1 MKKLSLSHTPIPFP
15 DEFLASFLLRAS
27 YINGYES
34 PEQMLNSA
42 GIPIYKKSYDPLF
55 TNEDKFKQVIE
66 RLGLSD
72 DLLNLVIKK
81 TPPTFQNFFW
91 TKTQVIHRKLLDI
104 GLNKFCSSCLEDKG
118 YWKKNW
124 LLTPL
129 TVCLDHHIDLIEK
142 CPECD
147 NPLETS
153 RKSLFECPTCTF
165 DLRKSQ
171 KQQSTLEDI
180 QINTWFLDSFPGTN
194 ETFNEIFFDIW
205 TALSKYFSNL
215 EILKSQSYIL
225 NLCHEYF
232 HNEDKFISTLINMI
246 KNNLDYAHPRIQ
258 LLPFLGNKS
267 RFKPILNKILSYFR
281 DYNSPSSKC
290 IRRKFNKKEATH
302 ILGVSFAAF
311 HKRLKAGILYHD
323 QLSVSDRTNFPA
335 SILEE
340 WLINEKKNING
351 TYTYHHPPPQN
362 DESNDY
368 FTIPEIMEILNIN
381 NRNVRLFLKIPDIP
395 TTKKYL
401 NHYTQYCLSKEFVN
415 SFHKKYIFLSPL
427 AEYLDVSHL
436 TLRAKLASLNI
447 KPIYINKLYPAYYAR
462 KDIKHLDKSMIEN
475 IVTYK
480 NNSGRKKAGIVDKR
494 KNDAYISLS
503 EAAKLLGISPSQTA
517 QLIQH
522 KWLNVENL
530 EIRPYRIPRRSID
543 NLIQQKNDPTYV
555 DIEVVLNALDC
566 SYDQLEKN
574 WIMTGYLK
582 LRHIGYWRSFSKTEF
597 DKAMKIHQ
605 EYFTASEANDYLG
618 MHRTHM
624 TNLVTQGLIKP
635 KLHGNKFYS
644 VRLFLRED
652 VDKLLE
658 AGYGY
663 KSNQKKS

>member
-1 MKKLSLSHTPIPFP
+1 MKKLSLTHTPIPFS

-34 PEQMLNSA
+34 PKQMLNSA
-42 GIPIYKKSYDPLF
+42 GIPIYEKSYDSIF
-55 TNEDKFKQVIE
+55 TNEDKFKQVIQQ
-66 RLGLSD
+66 LGLSN
-72 DLLNLVIKK
+72 DLLDLVIKK

-91 TKTQVIHRKLLDI
+91 TKTQVIQPKLLDI
-104 GLNKFCSSCLEDKG
+104 GLNKFCTSCLEDKG

-124 LLTPL
+124 LLNPL
-129 TVCLDHHIDLIEK
+129 TICLDHQIDLIEK
-142 CPECD
+142 CPECC
-147 NPLETS
+147 NPLQTS
-153 RKSLFECPTCTF
+153 RRSLFKCSTCNF

-171 KQQSTLEDI
+171 KQQSSLEDI
-180 QINTWFLDSFPGTN
+180 KINTWFLESLTGTD
-194 ETFNEIFFDIW
+194 ETFNETFFDIW
-205 TALSKYFSNL
+205 IALTKYFSNL
-215 EILKSQSYIL
+215 EILKSNSYIL

-232 HNEDKFISTLINMI
+232 HNEDNFITNLI
-246 KNNLDYAHPRIQ
+246 KVVENNLDFAHPRIQ
-258 LLPFLGNKS
+258 LLPFLENKS
-267 RFKPILNKILSYFR
+267 RFKPILNKILSHFS
-281 DYNSPSSKC
+281 DYSSPTKKC
-290 IRRKFNKKEATH
+290 INRKFNKREATH

-311 HKRLKAGILYHD
+311 HKRLKAGVLYHD
-323 QLSVSDRTNFPA
+323 QLSVSDRTNFLA

-351 TYTYHHPPPQN
+351 TYTYHRPPPQA

-368 FTIPEIMEILNIN
+368 FSIPEIMKILNIN
-381 NRNVRLFLKIPDIP
+381 NHNARLFLKIPDIP
-395 TTKKYL
+395 ATKKYI
-401 NHYTQYCLSKEFVN
+401 HRYTQSCLSKEFVN
-415 SFHKKYIFLSPL
+415 DFHKKYIFLSPL
-427 AEYLDVSHL
+427 ADYLDVSHL
-436 TLRAKLASLNI
+436 TLRAKLSSLKI
-447 KPIYINKLYPAYYAR
+447 EPIYINKIYPAYYAR
-462 KDIKHLDKSMIEN
+462 KDIQHLDKSMIEN

-480 NNSGRKKAGIVDKR
+480 NNTGRKKVGTVDKS
-494 KNDAYISLS
+494 KCDAYVSLN
-503 EAAKLLGISPSQTA
+503 EASQLLGISSLQTA

-522 KWLNVENL
+522 KWLQVENL

-543 NLIQQKNDPTYV
+543 KLIQQKNDPTYV

-574 WIMTGYLK
+574 WIMTGHLK

-597 DKAMKIHQ
+597 DKALKIHQ

-635 KLHGNKFYS
+635 KFHGNKFYS

-652 VDKLLE
+652 VEKLLE